1 MARKARD
8 IDGEDE
14 LTEAFKSA
22 FDKENVGMINA
33 NEIKHVLL

>member
-14 LTEAFKSA
+14 LTEAFKVL
-22 FDKENVGMINA
+22 DKENTGLYGTVELG
-33 NEIKHVLL
+33 HVLL

>member
-14 LTEAFKSA
+14 LTEAFKV
-22 FDKENVGMINA
+22 FDKENTGLYGTM
-33 NEIKHVLL
+33 ELSFVLK